1 MALGGAACAPLEF
14 PAGPRTAPARLEPDA
29 FVTADGARLPL
40 RAWLPEGDARAVVL
54 ALHGFNDYGSAFEA
68 PAQVLVRHGIATYAY
83 DQRHFGANPDPG
95 LWPGAA
101 TLAQDARDAFA
112 LVAARHP
119 DAPVFLLGE
128 SMGGAV
134 ALLALDGAGGLRPAG
149 VILAAPAL
157 WGWSTLTPLYKATLW
172 LTAHV
177 APGAR
182 FSARGLNIQASDNI
196 PMLRAL
202 GANSLVIKETRADA
216 IWGLVHLMDAAL
228 AAPPADG
235 VPMLLLYGANDQI
248 IPPGPTR
255 AFARRLGSRQRLAYY
270 GTGWHMLLRDLR
282 ADIVLHDAAAWI
294 ADPDAA
300 LPSAA
305 DRAAAQFLAAP

>member
-1 MALGGAACAPLEF
+1 
-14 PAGPRTAPARLEPDA
+14 LEPDA
-29 FVTADGARLPL
+29 FVAADGARLPL
-40 RAWLPEGDARAVVL
+40 RVWRPEGDARAVVL
-54 ALHGFNDYGSAFEA
+54 ALHGFNDYGLAFEA
-68 PAQVLVRHGIATYAY
+68 PAQALARHGIATYAY

-101 TLAQDARDAFA
+101 TLASDAREAFA

-134 ALLALDGAGGLRPAG
+134 ALLALDGMVGLRPAG

-157 WGWSTLTPLYKATLW
+157 WGWSTLNPFYRATLW
-172 LTAHV
+172 LTAHI
-177 APGAR
+177 APGVR
-182 FSARGLNIQASDNI
+182 LSGRGLDIQASDNI

-202 GANSLVIKETRADA
+202 GADPLVIKETRSDA

-228 AAPPADG
+228 AAPPAAG
-235 VPMLLLYGANDQI
+235 VPVLLLYGANDQI
-248 IPPGPTR
+248 IPPDPTR
-255 AFARRLGSRQRLAYY
+255 IFARRLGSSQRLAYY

-282 ADIVLHDAAAWI
+282 ADIVLGDVAAWI
-294 ADPDAA
+294 ADPATP
-300 LPSAA
+300 LPSGAEHAAA
-305 DRAAAQFLAAP
+305 DFLAAP